1 LVTRAEP
8 AALRARAVGVVE
20 REHAR
25 RNLRQGDA
33 ALGAREA
40 LGEEHRLAALA
51 AVGHGLDL
59 DHAVGQAQRGLERV
73 GEPRAEAVTHDETVD
88 DHLDRVLALFVELD
102 LLAEL
107 ADGAVH
113 PDAREPLALEVEEQ
127 LLVFALAP
135 AGSSKSSSARSRSR
149 ATAPRSSPPRASP
162 SARGTGAHRPR
173 ATRRSGAGPRHR
185 SCRRPATIFRTLRA
199 P

>member
-1 LVTRAEP
+1 MTPSKPSSRSP
-8 AALRARAVGVVE
+8 RRITSRTGALSFSHGVSS
-20 REHAR
+20 
-25 RNLRQGDA
+25 
-33 ALGAREA
+33 
-40 LGEEHRLAALA
+40 EHRRAALA

-73 GEPRAEAVTHDETVD
+73 GEPRAEAVAHDETVD

-135 AGSSKSSSARSRSR
+135 ADDRRQHQEPGARRLRHDAIDHLLPRLGGDRPTAAR
-149 ATAPRSSPPRASP
+149 AVR
-162 SARGTGAHRPR
+162 
-173 ATRRSGAGPRHR
+173 
-185 SCRRPATIFRTLRA
+185 
-199 P
+199 